1 MNWLRGHIG
10 LGKTLRWVLV
20 LVGMMG
26 LNGTSVGQDPW
37 EDEWEWEIT
46 NWFTKGAVLM
56 SSIEVLDFNQ
66 NVIISSDNIKPAEIK
81 VSYKLRVEDE
91 SWVDMYEYIS
101 LSHLSGDFNNYCDE
115 GSYENEHFGVEW
127 SIQVNPQ
134 EFFDKSIIQSYVC
147 LDDVLNFSIKNKGFE
162 GNLYRFYISKG
173 FNSKL
178 VQETYMG
185 DSYPVLDFQF
195 EFSDSNIRDI
205 FGLDSTDEIFGSYN
219 FYVSVNTCSSL
230 PEIREHWNG
239 IQLIPRPPH
248 VTDVKTLPPEC
259 PGGNDGEIVV
269 EFEKIY
275 PNTQFVFTIAQLRDI
290 SVGSVIDDWISDIDC
305 NDPNVWCD
313 GSHDLSDMDR
323 GFIGSY
329 SHEFET
335 GDSNLVEIDTSKFSA
350 SGTTLNLSAGLY
362 AMRIETKVGE
372 QIYCDNQYFVVE
384 IPEPEPMEGIIL
396 SDVGPSCYGGSDRNL
411 EIKISGGS
419 PPYTYMIGEGP
430 SNDFESTFTLEGRSA
445 ETFSITINDNCGTP
459 YTFDVPN
466 IELPNYE
473 TTIENIEH
481 PSCNDGSFSVITNY
495 DGSSPLEYQIKYQ
508 GNEWGLIQ
516 DSDFFD
522 ELTPGLYTGSAII
535 DGCSYTSSVIQLD
548 TPRFKDVN
556 HAHWGQECSDDEYG
570 AMIVSISSSAD
581 VSDTLSVSYRLE
593 DTIANYVQTG
603 LITNLDFPGS
613 TMQHYEPVPPGRYH
627 LTLDD
632 NCSHINLYEGDFNI
646 QLRFPVSINPISPV
660 TIDCPNDDNGEITFE
675 VNGGTT
681 DYRFSLDGVSIQ
693 HQSLGGS
700 WYKISS
706 LGKGSHI
713 LEVTDACGI
722 SFDIEFSVL
731 VENGAKDFTLN
742 QFDIFKQISCPE
754 KNDASIIIG
763 VSGGTPFPASDKDYL
778 VSLYNE
784 NHESFSPTTEGG
796 GSEFYFTNLGPGNYY
811 PVVKDNN
818 GCEKPFVDDIIE
830 ILPPTEV
837 QILEVTDT
845 HFVPGQVKPDQDG
858 NLMIRCHGDRVDF
871 SPEPGTD
878 YHGGTG
884 ELTTMLELKGVSVP
898 FTNLGPGTY
907 TFHVT
912 DDNGC
917 PSSKQFELRE
927 PEEALT
933 ALVTPLT
940 YSHGKHIKC
949 VEDDNGKITVSISG
963 GIPPYD
969 FEINGDTEAID
980 YFDGNWT
987 FDSLTAELPQTSYT
1001 IVVTD
1006 YLGCQFEQVVN
1017 LEPPTKPR
1025 LDYFIVSEVVG
1036 EYEIPCTG
1044 ASATIRFT
1052 GSGGDETNQYRLQVN
1067 GEIVGLFDPDG
1078 TLEKE
1083 LTAGIYTINMLDN
1096 LGCYSDVFE
1105 LDLTEPDEPLSFTT
1119 TAIHP
1124 NCIGGEDGS
1133 ISIEVSG
1140 GVPSYHY
1147 SLDGISWQEENL
1159 FPGLEAGEYEVFV
1172 KDNNECTM
1180 SETIIVPDNPNPLTV
1195 THTAINPPSCHHGTD
1210 GSITVQTTNFRL
1222 KEDNKLSYF
1231 ISGGHYG
1238 DEVIEVVS
1246 EVDPLQEDH
1255 FMTFENLWDTKDPD
1269 FVAENYEIWVEDFYE
1284 CMEMT
1289 NQFMGNLALEAPDP
1303 VRLGAEVTVPSCY
1316 NGENGWFVITAQG
1329 GVSPYEFSLDN
1340 ASFEASNTSDNS
1352 SFIFPHL
1359 PSGDYMVYVRDANFQ
1374 ADQPTCLAT
1383 LEVHVPRG
1391 MDMEVIERV
1400 QNISCVGGDDGAIEV
1415 DVETYY
1421 ENFPFEYEDDRLSL
1435 EWFFGSNP
1443 LSEGSSLA
1451 NLSKGVYTLK
1461 MSYDQ
1466 DSLVCREQ
1474 EDIAILGPNIPLSI
1488 ASIKTYPTSCG
1499 EENDGR
1505 AIVNFTGGWTDS
1517 TTYYNLNDEGWT
1529 PILGSS
1535 IVIYGLSLGN
1545 HSIKIGQSAFNCL
1558 DESSFAI
1565 QASKINI
1572 DTVFIQAPA
1581 CSDGSNGIVILKA
1594 SNVAEPR
1601 FIIADSSY
1609 ISTSGTYSGL
1619 SSGKT
1624 YDLVVFDEAN
1634 PLCISDTISFSFP
1647 SCEDDTEDVVIAGVP
1662 VIQPATCETAE
1673 DGDAQ
1678 VIATGGLPPYN
1689 YLLDGVVISNENLSN
1704 LMPGVHEI
1712 IVTDQ
1717 LGKKDSATFIMDT
1730 EDGLS
1735 ISTVSTSKSTCPG
1748 RCDGSATIVVEGG
1761 SGLNNVKWDDD
1772 FIGFERSDLC
1782 PGVYSFQVID
1792 ERNEACVLNGEVNIS
1807 GYEPLAVEVIQLTK
1821 PTCPGG
1827 TNGKISVRGF
1837 GGSGSYSFEWGDGS
1851 IESGLVNI
1859 SAGVYEVTLTDDLLN
1874 CSVVEEIELPDI
1886 PAILV
1891 SDTILGLPS
1900 CRGSADGSIELVLE
1914 NAVSPLVEWDDGG
1927 IGLFRKNLS
1936 SGTYHFT
1943 VTASNSCQ
1951 IAGEIVLPDRDPLS
1965 VEVSK
1970 TDNYCYGFCEGTIDL
1985 SISGGLAPYY
1995 IEWGSGLKSLHLN
2008 QLCNGVYDYQVVDR
2022 LGCVVE
2028 GSVEIRSPD
2037 PLAIE
2042 LIEKNDVSCR
2052 GFGDG
2057 TLEVAATGGT
2067 GTYSYQWNSG
2077 NETQSIEGLQPGNYT
2092 VSVSDENGC
2101 LTNAT
2106 YTITQPQS
2114 IFLKKETIVDPS
2126 CDGKNDGQIEVLAA
2140 GGNSSFQYTWDN
2152 LSTDPFID
2160 GLYEGSY
2167 QLTIEDERGCNYTK
2181 TLTLEAPPPLS
2192 FVNTRSQDPICFDE
2206 SSGLISTEVIGG
2218 TGPYAYSWNSGHTTS
2233 TVENLPH
2240 GEYELTVTDANG
2252 CAIASSFQ
2260 LSNPGPLSIEGIEQ
2274 LVTLCEGGSVFIS
2287 PDGDWE
2293 KYSWHGPSGFSSVS
2307 PRIEAS
2313 LPGAYTL
2320 SVENE
2325 DGCEVSQSFSIEWSE
2340 SILDADF
2347 IRISEAVVN
2356 EPLIFVDLSLPVP
2369 DEVEWVLP
2377 ESENIIVTSKDD
2389 QFIEV
2394 VFTEPGAYELGLV
2407 AYYQSCIAELFKTIE
2422 IEAGSGETSNARV
2435 AEIDAIYTSVYPN
2448 PSQGNLEVIVNVDTK
2463 DQLTVKLLD
2472 MTRDELIH
2480 ENLSGKLD
2488 YLLRWDLTEV
2498 PSGVYFLVVQ
2508 SGKNVQ
2514 QKRILLVR

>member
-10 LGKTLRWVLV
+10 FGKTLKWVLV

-26 LNGTSVGQDPW
+26 LKNKTLGQDIWAWDIDLPHGDRYFVFG
-37 EDEWEWEIT
+37 EGGQEL
-46 NWFTKGAVLM
+46 ASP
-56 SSIEVLDFNQ
+56 SSIKPELIVVIFNDLGGGSSSEEIPIWGDIPTNCTSGSISTNLYNINWSVYLDTHPFG
-66 NVIISSDNIKPAEIK
+66 IPTSDPPGI
-81 VSYKLRVEDE
+81 
-91 SWVDMYEYIS
+91 
-101 LSHLSGDFNNYCDE
+101 
-115 GSYENEHFGVEW
+115 
-127 SIQVNPQ
+127 
-134 EFFDKSIIQSYVC
+134 VC
-147 LDDVLNFSIKNKGFE
+147 LDEVVDFE
-162 GNLYRFYISKG
+162 VVNSGYFEHTYSFFAEYRG
-173 FNSKL
+173 VSKL
-178 VQETYMG
+178 ISQRYME
-185 DSYPVLDFQF
+185 SPNPERHFQF
-195 EFSDSNIRDI
+195 EFQESYLKDL
-205 FGLDSTDEIFGSYN
+205 FGITEPEGIFGSYN
-219 FYVSVNTCSSL
+219 FYVTVSTCDSQPAKYYYWSDILLLAPAPEVNT
-230 PEIREHWNG
+230 ITTT
-239 IQLIPRPPH
+239 PP
-248 VTDVKTLPPEC
+248 TC
-259 PGGNDGEIVV
+259 PGGSNG
-269 EFEKIY
+269 KIGVYYQNVY
-275 PNTQFVFTIAQLRDI
+275 PNIDFVFTVVQLLKGEG
-290 SVGSVIDDWISDIDC
+290 GSNVEEDWVKEINCD
-305 NDPNVWCD
+305 DPNVWC
-313 GSHDLSDMDR
+313 GGEYDLSEWDR
-323 GFIGSY
+323 N
-329 SHEFET
+329 HT
-335 GDSNLVEIDTSKFSA
+335 GNSTAHFDKQGDVFVEIDPSKFLDA
-350 SGTTLNLSAGLY
+350 GQNALTLPAGLY
-362 AMRIETKVGE
+362 AMRIESSSNE
-372 QIYCDNQYFVVE
+372 EILCDKRYFIVE
-384 IPEPEPMEGIIL
+384 IPEQVYEIDYTIL
-396 SDVGPSCYGGSDRNL
+396 SKEPPSCLGNDDGFIEVKLHGGVSPYFYGEVEFDSVLR
-411 EIKISGGS
+411 I
-419 PPYTYMIGEGP
+419 EGL
-430 SNDFESTFTLEGRSA
+430 SSTESFTA
-445 ETFSITINDNCGTP
+445 TINDNCSEIKTIEVNIDEGPEFETVVYNRNHPTCGDNGSVEIGTD
-459 YTFDVPN
+459 YKGEKS
-466 IELPNYE
+466 IYYSISLPNG
-473 TTIENIEH
+473 TTIAGPQSKSIFSGI
-481 PSCNDGSFSVITNY
+481 PS
-495 DGSSPLEYQIKYQ
+495 
-508 GNEWGLIQ
+508 GNLVA
-516 DSDFFD
+516 S
-522 ELTPGLYTGSAII
+522 TII
-535 DGCSYTSSVIQLD
+535 DGECEFIKEFVLDEPPDKEIGNDHRGQLCSNGDGKLILWIKEKEDIGDSLSATYT
-548 TPRFKDVN
+548 
-556 HAHWGQECSDDEYG
+556 
-570 AMIVSISSSAD
+570 
-581 VSDTLSVSYRLE
+581 
-593 DTIANYVQTG
+593 
-603 LITNLDFPGS
+603 LINNLDESIISGVVYGKDLKDS
-613 TMQHYEPVPPGRYH
+613 LRHEVPVPPGDYK
-627 LTLDD
+627 LIIEN
-632 NCSHINLYEGDFNI
+632 NCKI
-646 QLRFPVSINPISPV
+646 QPPILEDGFSISPIEPISVEDILDFEIKCEDDISSIPV
-660 TIDCPNDDNGEITFE
+660 IIKNGTSPYKVYVNDEVYGES
-675 VNGGTT
+675 N
-681 DYRFSLDGVSIQ
+681 DGV
-693 HQSLGGS
+693 
-700 WYKISS
+700 YTISD
-706 LGKGSHI
+706 LGKGSYRVRV
-713 LEVTDACGI
+713 EDNCNI
-722 SFDIEFSVL
+722 SFTEEFSINV
-731 VENGAKDFTLN
+731 
-742 QFDIFKQISCPE
+742 
-754 KNDASIIIG
+754 KNDANKIKLESYYLKDKITCSYNTNASISLSI
-763 VSGGTPFPASDKDYL
+763 SGGFPFSGGDKDYL
-778 VSLYNE
+778 VKLKNGDEEIDPS
-784 NHESFSPTTEGG
+784 TGG
-796 GSEFYFTNLGPGNYY
+796 TRSEFYFTNLGPGNYY

-818 GCEKPFVDDIIE
+818 GCEKPFVDDIIT
-830 ILPPTEV
+830 ILPPKEIE
-837 QILEVTDT
+837 ILEVTET
-845 HFVPGQVKPDQDG
+845 HFVPDQVKPDQDG
-858 NLMIRCHGDRVDF
+858 NLMIRCHGDRVEF

-912 DDNGC
+912 DENGC
-917 PSSKQFELRE
+917 PASKQFELSE
-927 PEEALT
+927 PEALT

-969 FEINGDTEAID
+969 FEINGVTEATD
-980 YFDGNWT
+980 DPDGNWT
-987 FDSLTAELPQTSYT
+987 FSELSAESPQTSYT

-1006 YLGCQFEQVVN
+1006 YLGCEFEQIVN

-1025 LDYFIVSEVVG
+1025 LEYSIVSDVVG

-1078 TLEKE
+1078 TFEKE
-1083 LTAGIYTINMLDN
+1083 LTAGIYRINMLDN
-1096 LGCYSDVFE
+1096 LDCDSDVFE
-1105 LDLTEPDEPLSFTT
+1105 LDLTEPDDPLSFTT
-1119 TAIHP
+1119 TVIHP

-1147 SLDGISWQEENL
+1147 SLDGVSWQEENL
-1159 FPGLEAGEYEVFV
+1159 FPGLEAGEYEVLV
-1172 KDNNECTM
+1172 KDNNECTT

-1195 THTAINPPSCHHGTD
+1195 THTATNPPSCHHGTD

-1222 KEDNKLSYF
+1222 KEDNKLSYY

-1238 DEVIEVVS
+1238 DEVIEVVA

-1255 FMTFENLWDTKDPD
+1255 FMTFENLWDTKDPE

-1284 CMEMT
+1284 CVEMA

-1303 VRLGAEVTVPSCY
+1303 VRLGAEVTAPSCY

-1352 SFIFPHL
+1352 SFIFPDL
-1359 PSGDYMVYVRDANFQ
+1359 PSGDYTVYVRDANFQ
-1374 ADQPTCLAT
+1374 PDQSTCLAT
-1383 LEVHVPRG
+1383 MEVHVPRG

-1400 QNISCVGGDDGAIEV
+1400 QNISCVGGDDGAIAV
-1415 DVETYY
+1415 DIETYY
-1421 ENFPFEYEDDRLSL
+1421 EKLPFEYEDDRLSL

-1451 NLSKGVYTLK
+1451 DLSKGVYTLK

-1474 EDIAILGPNIPLSI
+1474 EDIAILGPNVPLSI

-1517 TTYYNLNDEGWT
+1517 TTYFNLNDEGWN

-1535 IVIYGLSLGN
+1535 IVINELSLGN

-1565 QASKINI
+1565 HASKINI

-1581 CSDGSNGIVILKA
+1581 CSDGSNGIVILRA

-1601 FIIADSSY
+1601 FTIADSSY

-1647 SCEDDTEDVVIAGVP
+1647 ACDDDTEDVVIAGVP
-1662 VIQPATCETAE
+1662 IIQSATCETAG

-1689 YLLDGVVISNENLSN
+1689 YLLDGLVVSNENLSN
-1704 LMPGVHEI
+1704 LMSEVHEV

-1717 LGKKDSATFIMDT
+1717 LGKKDSTTFIMDT
-1730 EDGLS
+1730 EDDLS

-1748 RCDGSATIVVEGG
+1748 LCDGSAIIVVEGG
-1761 SGLNNVKWDDD
+1761 SGSNNVKWEDD

-1807 GYEPLAVEVIQLTK
+1807 AYEPLAVEVIQRTK

-1827 TNGKISVRGF
+1827 TNGKISVRGL
-1837 GGSGSYSFEWGDGS
+1837 GGSGSYSFEWENGS
-1851 IESGLVNI
+1851 NEAGLENI
-1859 SAGVYEVTLTDDLLN
+1859 SAGVYQITLTDDLLN

-1936 SGTYHFT
+1936 AGTYHFT

-1951 IAGEIVLPDRDPLS
+1951 IAGEIVLPDRDPLT

-1970 TDNYCYGFCEGTIDL
+1970 TDNHCYGFCEGTIDL

-1995 IEWGSGLKSLHLN
+1995 IEWGSGIKLLQRN

-2042 LIEKNDVSCR
+2042 LIERNDVSCR

-2057 TLEVAATGGT
+2057 TLEIAASGGT
-2067 GTYSYQWNSG
+2067 GTYTYQWNSG
-2077 NETQSIEGLQPGNYT
+2077 NGTQSIEDLQPGNYT

-2101 LTNAT
+2101 STNAT

-2114 IFLKKETIVDPS
+2114 IFLKNENIVDPS

-2140 GGNSSFQYTWDN
+2140 GGNSSFQYTWDD
-2152 LSTDPFID
+2152 LSTDPFIK

-2167 QLTIEDERGCNYTK
+2167 QLTILDEKGCDYTK
-2181 TLTLEAPPPLS
+2181 TFTLEAPPPLS

-2233 TVENLPH
+2233 SIENLPH

-2252 CAIASSFQ
+2252 CVIASSFQ
-2260 LSNPGPLSIEGIEQ
+2260 LSNPGPLSIEGIEK

-2293 KYSWHGPSGFSSVS
+2293 KYSWYGPSGFSSGS

>member
-10 LGKTLRWVLV
+10 LGKTLKWVLI
-20 LVGMMG
+20 LVGVMG
-26 LNGTSVGQDPW
+26 LKNKTLGQDIWAWEVNIYKGSYSYQVVDGSGNVLNSPSSQKPEEIIIVGSSMDPIPMGDASGNFDGFCWGGDINDENIGIDWEVYVKTQPFYSPSGLNLISCVDDNLVLTIMNDGYEGHKYSFSVSYERGPW
-37 EDEWEWEIT
+37 KLISEEFMETSNPQHVFHFDLSETNLLEFFGENNLENVLGNYQFKAEVTTCDPNNIINSKIWVTDLVDRPPNELVEYIGRECPDYETIFYLQSDVNVIKSELFDFTVSSLVEIEEGIICNREIVT
-46 NWFTKGAVLM
+46 DPMGKKYCPMQVLYNEEIPIHNDRSRLHLPLEPGPYVFHLENKNGCMIDPLFFRVLPLPELSFTTKPNPPSCLGHNNG
-56 SSIEVLDFNQ
+56 SIEVEITDGIPPYLFEGEVVAEKFTINGLPAGEYE
-66 NVIISSDNIKPAEIK
+66 VSISDNCKDLKTIEEVDDGSVFETTFLSFENPTCNDNGYIELSTTFTGENVQFSLLQEGK
-81 VSYKLRVEDE
+81 VFRDFQDSPIFNGLASGSYKGLAKVDGTCLFESIHTETLEPVKSVVVE
-91 SWVDMYEYIS
+91 VDNSDAICPEDLGSIDLLLQS
-101 LSHLSGDFNNYCDE
+101 SGDYFELEYLATV
-115 GSYENEHFGVEW
+115 NETSFSGE
-127 SIQVNPQ
+127 I
-134 EFFDKSIIQSYVC
+134 FI
-147 LDDVLNFSIKNKGFE
+147 DDFE
-162 GNLYRFYISKG
+162 GNKYNIPIPPDNYHFLLENKCKDQIIYDSELIIKG
-173 FNSKL
+173 IDPIVIEN
-178 VQETYMG
+178 ET
-185 DSYPVLDFQF
+185 
-195 EFSDSNIRDI
+195 I
-205 FGLDSTDEIFGSYN
+205 TEI
-219 FYVSVNTCSSL
+219 
-230 PEIREHWNG
+230 E
-239 IQLIPRPPH
+239 
-248 VTDVKTLPPEC
+248 
-259 PGGNDGEIVV
+259 
-269 EFEKIY
+269 
-275 PNTQFVFTIAQLRDI
+275 
-290 SVGSVIDDWISDIDC
+290 
-305 NDPNVWCD
+305 
-313 GSHDLSDMDR
+313 
-323 GFIGSY
+323 
-329 SHEFET
+329 
-335 GDSNLVEIDTSKFSA
+335 
-350 SGTTLNLSAGLY
+350 
-362 AMRIETKVGE
+362 
-372 QIYCDNQYFVVE
+372 
-384 IPEPEPMEGIIL
+384 
-396 SDVGPSCYGGSDRNL
+396 CYGEVAS
-411 EIKISGGS
+411 
-419 PPYTYMIGEGP
+419 
-430 SNDFESTFTLEGRSA
+430 
-445 ETFSITINDNCGTP
+445 
-459 YTFDVPN
+459 
-466 IELPNYE
+466 
-473 TTIENIEH
+473 
-481 PSCNDGSFSVITNY
+481 
-495 DGSSPLEYQIKYQ
+495 
-508 GNEWGLIQ
+508 
-516 DSDFFD
+516 
-522 ELTPGLYTGSAII
+522 
-535 DGCSYTSSVIQLD
+535 
-548 TPRFKDVN
+548 
-556 HAHWGQECSDDEYG
+556 
-570 AMIVSISSSAD
+570 
-581 VSDTLSVSYRLE
+581 
-593 DTIANYVQTG
+593 
-603 LITNLDFPGS
+603 
-613 TMQHYEPVPPGRYH
+613 
-627 LTLDD
+627 
-632 NCSHINLYEGDFNI
+632 INL
-646 QLRFPVSINPISPV
+646 
-660 TIDCPNDDNGEITFE
+660 TF
-675 VNGGTT
+675 
-681 DYRFSLDGVSIQ
+681 
-693 HQSLGGS
+693 
-700 WYKISS
+700 
-706 LGKGSHI
+706 
-713 LEVTDACGI
+713 
-722 SFDIEFSVL
+722 
-731 VENGAKDFTLN
+731 
-742 QFDIFKQISCPE
+742 
-754 KNDASIIIG
+754 
-763 VSGGTPFPASDKDYL
+763 SGGTPIPDSDKDYQ

-784 NHESFSPTTEGG
+784 NHESFSPTIEGG
-796 GSEFYFTNLGPGNYY
+796 RSEFFFEDLGPGNYY

-818 GCEKPFVDDIIE
+818 GCEKPFVDDIIT
-830 ILPPTEV
+830 ILPPKEIE
-837 QILEVTDT
+837 ILEVTET
-845 HFVPGQVKPDQDG
+845 HFVPGQVKLDQDG
-858 NLMIRCHGDRVDF
+858 NLMIRCHGDRVEF

-878 YHGGTG
+878 YQGGTG

-907 TFHVT
+907 TFTVT
-912 DDNGC
+912 DENNC
-917 PSSKQFELRE
+917 SVSKQFELLE

-969 FEINGDTEAID
+969 FAMNGVTEATD
-980 YFDGNWT
+980 DPDGNWT
-987 FDSLTAELPQTSYT
+987 FDSLTAESPQTSYT

-1025 LDYFIVSEVVG
+1025 LEYSIVSDVVG

-1052 GSGGDETNQYRLQVN
+1052 GSGGDETNQYRLQIN

-1078 TLEKE
+1078 TFEKE
-1083 LTAGIYTINMLDN
+1083 LTAGIYRINMLDK
-1096 LGCYSDVFE
+1096 LDCDSDVFE
-1105 LDLTEPDEPLSFTT
+1105 LDLTEPDEPLSFTS

-1124 NCIGGEDGS
+1124 KCIGGGDGS
-1133 ISIEVSG
+1133 ISIEVLG
-1140 GVPSYHY
+1140 GVPPYHY

-1159 FPGLEAGEYEVFV
+1159 FPGLEAGGYEVFV

-1180 SETIIVPDNPNPLTV
+1180 SETIIVPDNPNPLTI
-1195 THTAINPPSCHHGTD
+1195 THTATNSPSCHHGTD

-1222 KEDNKLSYF
+1222 REDNKLSYF

-1238 DEVIEVVS
+1238 DEVIEVVA

-1284 CMEMT
+1284 CVEMA

-1303 VRLGAEVTVPSCY
+1303 VRLSAEVTAPSCY

-1352 SFIFPHL
+1352 SFIFPDL

-1374 ADQPTCLAT
+1374 PDQPTCLAT

-1415 DVETYY
+1415 DIETYY
-1421 ENFPFEYEDDRLSL
+1421 ENLPFEYADDRLSL

-1451 NLSKGVYTLK
+1451 DLSKGVYTLK

-1499 EENDGR
+1499 EESDGR

-1517 TTYYNLNDEGWT
+1517 TTYYNLNDEGWN

-1535 IVIYGLSLGN
+1535 IVINELSLGN

-1572 DTVFIQAPA
+1572 DTVFIQAPV

-1594 SNVAEPR
+1594 SNVAAPR

-1609 ISTSGTYSGL
+1609 NSTSGTYSGL
-1619 SSGKT
+1619 SSGRT

-1647 SCEDDTEDVVIAGVP
+1647 ACDDDTEDVVIAGVP
-1662 VIQPATCETAE
+1662 IIQSATCETAE

-1689 YLLDGVVISNENLSN
+1689 YLLDGVVVSNENLSN
-1704 LMPGVHEI
+1704 LMSGVHEV
-1712 IVTDQ
+1712 IVTDR

-1730 EDGLS
+1730 EDDLS

-1748 RCDGSATIVVEGG
+1748 LCDGSAIIVVEGG
-1761 SGLNNVKWDDD
+1761 SGSNNVKWDDD
-1772 FIGFERSDLC
+1772 FIGFERGDLC

-1827 TNGKISVRGF
+1827 TNGKISVRGL
-1837 GGSGSYSFEWGDGS
+1837 GGSGSYSFEWEDGS
-1851 IESGLVNI
+1851 NEAGLVNI
-1859 SAGVYEVTLTDDLLN
+1859 SAGVYQVTLTDDLLN

-1891 SDTILGLPS
+1891 SDTILGIPS

-1914 NAVSPLVEWDDGG
+1914 NAVSPLVKWDDGG

-1936 SGTYHFT
+1936 AGTYHFT
-1943 VTASNSCQ
+1943 VTTSNSCQ
-1951 IAGEIVLPDRDPLS
+1951 VAGEIVLPARDPLF

-1970 TDNYCYGFCEGTIDL
+1970 TDNHCYGFCEGTIDL
-1985 SISGGLAPYY
+1985 SIFGGLAPYY
-1995 IEWGSGLKSLHLN
+1995 IEWGSGIKLLQRD
-2008 QLCNGVYDYQVVDR
+2008 QLCNGVYNYQVVDR

-2057 TLEVAATGGT
+2057 TLEVAASGGT
-2067 GTYSYQWNSG
+2067 GTYTYQWNSG
-2077 NETQSIEGLQPGNYT
+2077 NGTQSIEDLQPGNYT

-2101 LTNAT
+2101 STTAT

-2114 IFLKKETIVDPS
+2114 IFLKNENIVDPS

-2140 GGNSSFQYTWDN
+2140 GGNSSFQYTWDD

-2167 QLTIEDERGCNYTK
+2167 QLIIEDERGCDYTK
-2181 TLTLEAPPPLS
+2181 TFTLDAPPPLS

-2206 SSGLISTEVIGG
+2206 SSGLISTVVIGG

-2233 TVENLPH
+2233 TIENLPH
-2240 GEYELTVTDANG
+2240 GEYELTVTDENG
-2252 CAIASSFQ
+2252 CVTASSFQ

-2293 KYSWHGPSGFSSVS
+2293 KYSWHGPSGFSSGS

-2313 LPGAYTL
+2313 LPGEYTL

-2325 DGCEVSQSFSIEWSE
+2325 EGCEVSQSFSIEWSE

-2369 DEVEWVLP
+2369 DEVEWVIP
-2377 ESENIIVTSKDD
+2377 ESENIIVTSMDD

-2394 VFTEPGAYELGLV
+2394 VFTETGAYELGLV
-2407 AYYQSCIAELFKTIE
+2407 AHYQSCIAELFKTIE
-2422 IEAGSGETSNARV
+2422 IEAGSRESTNARV
-2435 AEIDAIYTSVYPN
+2435 TKLDAIYTSVYPN
-2448 PSQGNLEVIVNVDTK
+2448 PSQGNVEVIVNAQTK
-2463 DQLTVKLLD
+2463 NQLTVRLLD
-2472 MTRDELIH
+2472 MSRYELIK
-2480 ENLSGKLD
+2480 EELSGKLD
-2488 YLLRWDLTEV
+2488 YFFRWNLSEV